1 MWLLP
6 GGLDAHPGKDGS
18 CFFVL
23 QERLYSPLSIA
34 RFSGSAS
41 GFVHFHVNR
50 SPLFL
55 IAETVGQ
62 LVLLGDPRPD
72 GRAARFRRGAKQRLA
87 EFHHLSLEAFRRWP
101 RAGVWKW
108 CSLT

>member
-6 GGLDAHPGKDGS
+6 GGLDVNPGKDGF
-18 CFFVL
+18 CLFVL
-23 QERLYSPLSIA
+23 QERLCSPLSIA

-50 SPLFL
+50 SHLFL
-55 IAETVGQ
+55 IAETVGR
-62 LVLLGDPRPD
+62 LVWLGDPRPD

-87 EFHHLSLEAFRRWP
+87 KFHHLSFEALRRWP
-101 RAGVWKW
+101 RAGV
-108 CSLT
+108 

>member
-1 MWLLP
+1 MWLLL
-6 GGLDAHPGKDGS
+6 GGLGRPPGKDG
-18 CFFVL
+18 FYAFVL
-23 QERLYSPLSIA
+23 QVRRYSPLSIA

-50 SPLFL
+50 SHLFL
-55 IAETVGQ
+55 IAETGGR

-72 GRAARFRRGAKQRLA
+72 GRTSGFRRGAKQRLA
-87 EFHHLSLEAFRRWP
+87 EFHHLSLEAFRRW
-101 RAGVWKW
+101 RLTGVGKR